1 MHGEHN
7 FPTLMAKVVFHDLSH
22 HKSLKFSMEGGR
34 VYCLY
39 GLSVLPVVEHS
50 TKGTLCFVSI

>member
-1 MHGEHN
+1 MRGEHN
-7 FPTLMAKVVFHDLSH
+7 FPTLRAKVVVHGLSH
-22 HKSLKFSMEGGR
+22 HKVLKFSMEGGL